1 MMRRLVIAIRRFLQK
16 EESGATAI
24 EYVVMSAILAAG
36 LVVGAGLYKN
46 SVKAMFGHVATDVHN
61 CADGSC

>member
-16 EESGATAI
+16 EELGATAI

-36 LVVGAGLYKN
+36 LVVGAGFTKT
-46 SVKAMFGHVATDVHN
+46 A
-61 CADGSC
+61 